1 MVRVPPLQAAMVQ
14 MLRMP
19 WLVALLLGLT
29 TTWSHLV
36 TPTTSWL
43 QTASTLQHPWLDVAL
58 HHRQWRP
65 PWTSKD
71 YHFRLKKQSFT
82 EELLKGLC
90 WRQLERELKD
100 KFPARQAAAQYREY
114 RKGHARDS
122 PRTLL
127 YNVSEFLS
135 QERRNDLEHMSAA
148 LRCMLEDDMQDN
160 DLHWLEHLPEGPMP
174 ERLVAMQYFQRAVFA
189 SLLEQAGAADA
200 AMVSH
205 LSVELASNTFYR
217 PAMRLLWPILS
228 AKQRLEV
235 QQWFFR
241 YSMQM
246 DEKVQSAASASS
258 SSTGR

>member
-1 MVRVPPLQAAMVQ
+1 MEPPSDTDDLLASDNEHVPAPLAGCGPPPPAM
-14 MLRMP
+14 
-19 WLVALLLGLT
+19 AT
-29 TTWSHLV
+29 TV
-36 TPTTSWL
+36 
-43 QTASTLQHPWLDVAL
+43 D
-58 HHRQWRP
+58 
-65 PWTSKD
+65 KD

-82 EELLKGLC
+82 DELLKGLC
-90 WRQLERELKD
+90 WRQLERELKE

-160 DLHWLEHLPEGPMP
+160 DLYWLEHLPEGPMP
-174 ERLVAMQYFQRAVFA
+174 DRLVAMQYFQRAVFT

-246 DEKVQSAASASS
+246 DEKAQNAAPASS
-258 SSTGR
+258 SSTDGLLHRATAAAAERDFMPDCLYYDFQ